1 MGISCIYMYICIY
14 VYIYICIYICIYI
27 YASFCTLYIIILYR
41 DYIYMIIHVLCMSIS
56 LSLFVYQSIKKPGVI
71 HPADGDTGLKFPWC
85 WA

>member
-1 MGISCIYMYICIY
+1 
-14 VYIYICIYICIYI
+14 
-27 YASFCTLYIIILYR
+27 
-41 DYIYMIIHVLCMSIS
+41 MIIHVLCMFIS